1 MVNITENQVK
11 YIYNNFFCIYNKNEN
26 QIETDDKEN
35 VYLYDSLLYS
45 FDYLGIYMKENEIY
59 EIIEN
64 YNFNKTSSISFEEFI
79 QIIKDKMYYLINE
92 EEIQKYF
99 DILKNKDGNIN
110 IDFFYNF
117 LLEYETDIESIK
129 DFISCLQNDKDE
141 IDYKSFYSIF
151 IGFIK
156 G

>member
-1 MVNITENQVK
+1 
-11 YIYNNFFCIYNKNEN
+11 
-26 QIETDDKEN
+26 
-35 VYLYDSLLYS
+35 
-45 FDYLGIYMKENEIY
+45 MKENEIY

-92 EEIQKYF
+92 EEIQDYF
-99 DILKNKDGNIN
+99 DILKDKNENIN

-117 LLEYETDIESIK
+117 LLEYETDIKSIK
-129 DFISCLQNDKDE
+129 DFISCLQNDKNE

>member
-64 YNFNKTSSISFEEFI
+64 YNFNKTISISFEEFI

>member
-26 QIETDDKEN
+26 QIETDNKEN

-92 EEIQKYF
+92 EEIQDYF
-99 DILKNKDGNIN
+99 DILKDKNENIN

-117 LLEYETDIESIK
+117 LLEYETDIKSIK
-129 DFISCLQNDKDE
+129 DFISCLQNDKNE

>member
-26 QIETDDKEN
+26 QIETDNKEN

-110 IDFFYNF
+110 IDLLYTF
-117 LLEYETDIESIK
+117 LLEYETDIKSIN
-129 DFISCLQNDKDE
+129 DFISCLQNDKNE
-141 IDYKSFYSIF
+141 IAYKSFYSIF

>member
-26 QIETDDKEN
+26 QIETDNKEN

-99 DILKNKDGNIN
+99 DIFKNKDGNIN
-110 IDFFYNF
+110 IDLLYNF
-117 LLEYETDIESIK
+117 LLEYETDIKSIK
-129 DFISCLQNDKDE
+129 SFISCLQNDKGE